1 MADLSDSLPAG
12 TNLKEFRIERILGSG
27 TFGITYAA
35 TDAAG
40 DAVAIKEYFPV
51 QFADRDRE
59 SLTVIPRGESMR
71 DALAWG
77 KDRFLR
83 EADILGKLNHP
94 NVIGIKHLFQA
105 NGTAYIV
112 MPLETGDTLDVRLR
126 RRGPLR
132 DDEARALFSP
142 LIAGIAEVHAQDIL
156 HRDVKPSNIII
167 RAKTGQPV
175 LLDFGSARVFQA
187 GDAKSLTEVL
197 TPGYAPLEQY
207 TPADQGPWTDVYGL
221 AATLFKTVI
230 GKNPPDALRR
240 NDAFMAGKVDPVIKA
255 IDQSENKGRIEL
267 STYDAIRDGMALHR
281 TDRPQTMTQFWAVY
295 AGDAAGTERA
305 VKRPVKSPNYGT
317 PSGGLHRGKRQGRRR
332 DRRQGDSA
340 SAAEGTIVLRQQ
352 ATRTPRWR
360 RAGAVVASALV
371 AFLAGY
377 VANKT
382 IRDPVTRCDSAA
394 GYRYDPVNKGSGEGV
409 RFGDID
415 ADFAIRVCS
424 RALTKR
430 PDLARL
436 RFQLAR
442 AHERKKDYR
451 QAAALYRKA
460 ASAGSAPARWSLGL
474 MVLKGRGVNRDREQ
488 GLSLIRQA
496 ARKGVFGAYISL
508 GWHHWRGPQKNL
520 VKAYFWYRLAE
531 KHEPGLVQRPLK
543 RIAAE
548 LTSGQKSAVERW
560 LADRYTR
567 PPEHI

>member
-12 TNLKEFRIERILGSG
+12 THLKGFRIERILGSG

-35 TDAAG
+35 TDPDG
-40 DAVAIKEYFPV
+40 TEVAIKEYFPV

-59 SLTVIPRGESMR
+59 SLTVIPRGEAMR

-77 KDRFLR
+77 KESFLR
-83 EADILGKLNHP
+83 EADILVKLNHP
-94 NVIGIKHLFQA
+94 NVIGIKQLFQS

-132 DDEARALFSP
+132 DDEARAMFSP
-142 LIAGIAEVHAQDIL
+142 LIAGIAEVHVQGIL
-156 HRDVKPSNIII
+156 HRDIKPSNIII
-167 RAKTGQPV
+167 RADTGQPV
-175 LLDFGSARVFQA
+175 LLDFGSARVFRE

-255 IDQSENKGRIEL
+255 IDQTEAKGRIEL

-317 PSGGLHRGKRQGRRR
+317 PSGSVHGK
-332 DRRQGDSA
+332 
-340 SAAEGTIVLRQQ
+340 AADGTIVLRK
-352 ATRTPRWR
+352 RTDGPPRWR
-360 RAGAVVASALV
+360 RAGALAASVLV

-377 VANKT
+377 VLNKT
-382 IRDPVTRCDSAA
+382 TRNPVTRCDSAA
-394 GYRYDPVNKGSGEGV
+394 GYRYDPVNRGRGQGV
-409 RFGDID
+409 RFEDID
-415 ADFAIRVCS
+415 ADFAIRLCA
-424 RALTKR
+424 RALMKR

-442 AHERKKDYR
+442 AYERKKDYR

-460 ASAGSAPARWSLGL
+460 ASDGSAPARWSLGL
-474 MVLKGRGVNRDREQ
+474 MVLKGRGVSRDREQ

-531 KHEPGLVQRPLK
+531 KHEPGLVQQPLK
-543 RIAAE
+543 RIAAA
-548 LTSGQKSAVERW
+548 LTSKQKSAVERW